1 MKRGA
6 YPTGPEPREA
16 PRYDDAPGGPRRD
29 AYGRPPPPRR
39 PRPAPRGPSIGA
51 RARPAAAAAAPRPR
65 ALGRRRRATARRRA
79 GPAAA
84 RQPARR
90 AAGPRRASGRR
101 RGARRRRRGRAPQRR
116 RRARAD
122 DRRPAP
128 IRPYREA
135 AAPPRPPR
143 PPSPR
148 RRRQTAEDG
157 EIVRPAAE
165 PPASDA
171 EAAIGRVE
179 RACVG
184 RFLRGKQSKLYF
196 LGVVVRASC
205 PLDEPRRMR
214 FTVDAGGPLPAGD
227 GDAPRFVELAQGQV
241 SNDCVGDAEF
251 AAWRSRALEHL
262 TDEELARP
270 LDAPEA
276 ALKPSDLRPLAVPVC
291 GPWVGA
297 AFDAP
302 LDLSKARGRD
312 SPALLLDDAPLR
324 DDLPPAFLDELP
336 FRLDDADDDRRRRK
350 IPKSIVDEICDSDG
364 GSVYEDVDDDDAS
377 DDVRAASRAALPEK
391 KPGAKDPPT
400 VVSDESPVSTVRGP
414 HSDSSFLEPPD
425 TPPPPGLGADRR
437 RKRKENLADLENRV
451 RRIGTK
457 VRVARA
463 PGTPRA
469 EVIKI
474 PSGMRTFVLVKMLEG
489 ADGGKECLYMPSELI
504 LDE

>member
-1 MKRGA
+1 M
-6 YPTGPEPREA
+6 
-16 PRYDDAPGGPRRD
+16 
-29 AYGRPPPPRR
+29 
-39 PRPAPRGPSIGA
+39 
-51 RARPAAAAAAPRPR
+51 
-65 ALGRRRRATARRRA
+65 
-79 GPAAA
+79 
-84 RQPARR
+84 
-90 AAGPRRASGRR
+90 
-101 RGARRRRRGRAPQRR
+101 
-116 RRARAD
+116 
-122 DRRPAP
+122 
-128 IRPYREA
+128 
-135 AAPPRPPR
+135 
-143 PPSPR
+143 
-148 RRRQTAEDG
+148 
-157 EIVRPAAE
+157 
-165 PPASDA
+165 
-171 EAAIGRVE
+171 
-179 RACVG
+179 
-184 RFLRGKQSKLYF
+184 
-196 LGVVVRASC
+196 
-205 PLDEPRRMR
+205 
-214 FTVDAGGPLPAGD
+214 
-227 GDAPRFVELAQGQV
+227 
-241 SNDCVGDAEF
+241 
-251 AAWRSRALEHL
+251 

-336 FRLDDADDDRRRRK
+336 FRLDDADDDVALLDIDGLGAFDDAPAAALVAPPDARPRRRRRK

-377 DDVRAASRAALPEK
+377 DDVRAASRAAAYEDVDDDDASDDVRAAARAALPEK

>member
-1 MKRGA
+1 M
-6 YPTGPEPREA
+6 EA
-16 PRYDDAPGGPRRD
+16 LVWQKKKP
-29 AYGRPPPPRR
+29 
-39 PRPAPRGPSIGA
+39 
-51 RARPAAAAAAPRPR
+51 AAAAPRGTDTKVFAPR
-65 ALGRRRRATARRRA
+65 AAPAPPDGAAAGARGA
-79 GPAAA
+79 APGSPAAPGA
-84 RQPARR
+84 LPRTLGACGAR
-90 AAGPRRASGRR
+90 AARELQLTRGDVDALLRAALAGGDAQGSTRER
-101 RGARRRRRGRAPQRR
+101 NSQLQRLR
-116 RRARAD
+116 S
-122 DRRPAP
+122 RPFST
-128 IRPYREA
+128 R
-135 AAPPRPPR
+135 
-143 PPSPR
+143 
-148 RRRQTAEDG
+148 
-157 EIVRPAAE
+157 
-165 PPASDA
+165 DA

-336 FRLDDADDDRRRRK
+336 FRLDDADDDVALLDIDGLGAFDDAPAEALAAPPEAGPRRRRRK

>member
-1 MKRGA
+1 LN
-6 YPTGPEPREA
+6 
-16 PRYDDAPGGPRRD
+16 
-29 AYGRPPPPRR
+29 
-39 PRPAPRGPSIGA
+39 A
-51 RARPAAAAAAPRPR
+51 RARKDYSDVES
-65 ALGRRRRATARRRA
+65 RR
-79 GPAAA
+79 
-84 RQPARR
+84 
-90 AAGPRRASGRR
+90 
-101 RGARRRRRGRAPQRR
+101 
-116 RRARAD
+116 
-122 DRRPAP
+122 
-128 IRPYREA
+128 
-135 AAPPRPPR
+135 
-143 PPSPR
+143 
-148 RRRQTAEDG
+148 
-157 EIVRPAAE
+157 
-165 PPASDA
+165 
-171 EAAIGRVE
+171 
-179 RACVG
+179 
-184 RFLRGKQSKLYF
+184 
-196 LGVVVRASC
+196 
-205 PLDEPRRMR
+205 
-214 FTVDAGGPLPAGD
+214 
-227 GDAPRFVELAQGQV
+227 
-241 SNDCVGDAEF
+241 
-251 AAWRSRALEHL
+251 RSRALEHL

-276 ALKPSDLRPLAVPVC
+276 ALKPSDLRPLAVPIC

-336 FRLDDADDDRRRRK
+336 FRLDDADDDVALLDIDGLGAFDDAPAEALAAPPEAGPRRRRRK